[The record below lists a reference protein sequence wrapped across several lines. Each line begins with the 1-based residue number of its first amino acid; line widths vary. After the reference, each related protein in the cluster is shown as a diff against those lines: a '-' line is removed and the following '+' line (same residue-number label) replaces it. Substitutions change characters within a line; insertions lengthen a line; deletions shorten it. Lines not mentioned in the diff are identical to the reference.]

1 MKVML
6 DVFFKDM
13 PSIVFEPVF
22 VLGVCGL
29 ITVLIK
35 FRKERSVFY
44 WTTLFSLIFMVAWR
58 VLIQIVSSRYAEIL
72 IIPMSVAA
80 AYFCFEAGKMLPEK
94 FRKMETLSK
103 FLPGLLFS
111 AVVLICIIKVL
122 NFNQYTAMKSCA
134 LKVKNDDAPGKH
146 LVYTLKEYRANQ
158 ICYYSGK
165 EVPLIKSI
173 PDNLDRNPAPGVT
186 AAVIAD
192 AKAKAAG
199 TVYLFVETLSGE
211 VPLSA
216 LPENRG
222 WELFASGY
230 FNRKHKRI
238 LRVYRYKM
246 PSGEVQ

>member
-80 AYFCFEAGKMLPEK
+80 AYFCF
-94 FRKMETLSK
+94 
-103 FLPGLLFS
+103 LF
-111 AVVLICIIKVL
+111 
-122 NFNQYTAMKSCA
+122 
-134 LKVKNDDAPGKH
+134 
-146 LVYTLKEYRANQ
+146 
-158 ICYYSGK
+158 
-165 EVPLIKSI
+165 
-173 PDNLDRNPAPGVT
+173 
-186 AAVIAD
+186 
-192 AKAKAAG
+192 
-199 TVYLFVETLSGE
+199 
-211 VPLSA
+211 
-216 LPENRG
+216 
-222 WELFASGY
+222 
-230 FNRKHKRI
+230 
-238 LRVYRYKM
+238 
-246 PSGEVQ
+246 